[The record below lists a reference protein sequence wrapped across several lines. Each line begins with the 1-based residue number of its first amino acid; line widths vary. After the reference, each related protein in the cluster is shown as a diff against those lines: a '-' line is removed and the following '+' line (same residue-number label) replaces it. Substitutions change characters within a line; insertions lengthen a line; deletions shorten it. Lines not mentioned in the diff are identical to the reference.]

1 MTAMLLLKRLA
12 RLTAAAIAATA
23 LLALPAQAL
32 TAEES
37 EALAAISAKFRSVET
52 MNGEFVQFG
61 PSGEKSEGKFFIAR
75 PGKVRFQYDAPATI
89 SVVADGKSVLV
100 HDKKLQTFDIWPLS
114 KTPLKYLL
122 QKDLDLSKFDK
133 VRGVTL
139 EPDLIQVAIVDESK
153 FGGGRLT
160 LIFDRATQEL
170 RQWTVT
176 DEQGL
181 DTSVSIYN
189 VETGNQLAAK
199 LFAIDYSAAT
209 NSARERST
217 Q

>member
-12 RLTAAAIAATA
+12 RLAAAAIAATA

-52 MNGEFVQFG
+52 MNGAFVQFG

-122 QKDLDLSKFDK
+122 QKDLDLAKFDK

-139 EPDLIQVAIVDESK
+139 EPDLIQVAIVDESR

-176 DEQGL
+176 DDQGL

-189 VETGNQLAAK
+189 VETGTPLAAK

-209 NSARERST
+209 NAARERST